1 MDEFV
6 RLTPDRQSRAGW
18 IYNVDQCYIH
28 NWRATA
34 QIRMHGAGGRVFGDG
49 MAIWYRAMAPRKMS
63 TGEVFG
69 APDRFSGLGVFL
81 DTFDNNAD
89 RNNPIISVMVGD
101 GATAYDNMDGM
112 KTAVAHCSAEIRGTP
127 EPVVIEIQYLNAVLT
142 VRYTL
147 GTLHARPE
155 EWVSCVEIE
164 DVDLPLGYHFGLS
177 AATGDVADN
186 HDVYSFHVM
195 NLGGLNDIQNGA
207 DPNRAPGIL
216 GDASNLAENGV
227 TNIAVT
233 TRNNNAR
240 QSSSASSDSS
250 GSSVGW
256 IIVLLIILL
265 IIGGVIAYVVYALSQ
280 DDKKRF

>member
-1 MDEFV
+1 MGDSGRFKTSKFSFSTPFQFVAGSAVPHFEYGGNALVMDEFV

-147 GTLHARPE
+147 GTSTHAPRSGFPASRSRTSTSRSDTTLASPPQPE
-155 EWVSCVEIE
+155 T
-164 DVDLPLGYHFGLS
+164 L
-177 AATGDVADN
+177 
-186 HDVYSFHVM
+186 
-195 NLGGLNDIQNGA
+195 Q
-207 DPNRAPGIL
+207 
-216 GDASNLAENGV
+216 
-227 TNIAVT
+227 T
-233 TRNNNAR
+233 TTTCTR
-240 QSSSASSDSS
+240 STS
-250 GSSVGW
+250 
-256 IIVLLIILL
+256 
-265 IIGGVIAYVVYALSQ
+265 
-280 DDKKRF
+280 